1 MKLEIDKLNDKKQT
15 KQLKKKRER
24 PRSTRA

>member
-24 PRSTRA
+24 PRATRA